1 METIRKAA
9 TYYDVLSVPRDA
21 DADAIQKAFKKC
33 ALKCHP
39 DKNPAPGAEEAFKRV
54 AAAVEV
60 LSDPEK
66 RAHYDRYGEE
76 DRSSGGPTNGG
87 AGGGHGHGRGGGG
100 MRYARYEDSADF
112 DAEHIFNMFFG
123 GMGGMGGG
131 GMGATHVYTDGH
143 GRTFR
148 VRRGGPPPGMR
159 RQHAAAQAEGDDGSG
174 QARAV
179 QLMHFLPML
188 MLALVALLT
197 FFSGSGGSAAER
209 LYSLDEDP
217 KLGFSVKRTTKSMGV
232 THHLP
237 YYVRSDFD
245 QRLAYAGVPLQRV
258 ERAVADDTY
267 TLLSRRCAEEETKVR
282 TLVQKAKYAKG
293 AAKAEAEHM
302 LKEPNVK
309 KSCDLKQRLFNERY

>member
-1 METIRKAA
+1 MALHEVGNFGVTSLTLECSSVAA
-9 TYYDVLSVPRDA
+9 LFPTA
-21 DADAIQKAFKKC
+21 
-33 ALKCHP
+33 
-39 DKNPAPGAEEAFKRV
+39 EAFKRV
-54 AAAVEV
+54 AAAVDV

-87 AGGGHGHGRGGGG
+87 AGGPARAGGG

-123 GMGGMGGG
+123 MGGLGGG

-159 RQHAAAQAEGDDGSG
+159 RQHAAAQGDGDDNASG

-197 FFSGSGGSAAER
+197 FFGGGGGSGAER

-217 KLGFSVKRTTKSMGV
+217 KLGFSMKRQTRSYGV
-232 THHLP
+232 VPNLP
-237 YYVRSDFD
+237 YYVRTDFD
-245 QRLAYAGVPLQRV
+245 QRLAYAGVQLQRV
-258 ERAVADDTY
+258 SQQCAVSAS
-267 TLLSRRCAEEETKVR
+267 L
-282 TLVQKAKYAKG
+282 G
-293 AAKAEAEHM
+293 
-302 LKEPNVK
+302 
-309 KSCDLKQRLFNERY
+309 